1 MGYNK
6 ISKIW
11 PNNTEYFFRDYN
23 LKPLKQKGTYCV
35 STSLAIITGET
46 PEYFQKLINTQDSI
60 SWSEALRKFN
70 MKLAYCPVDIR
81 KIKFYIN
88 ELIALDDL
96 FLLSYYSPIGEEI
109 LKDPDHN
116 GWLVS
121 SHIVVL
127 HRSII
132 LDSKS
137 GNISHALK
145 HECNSHHTKRTF
157 RVIPLNHSRGL

>member
-1 MGYNK
+1 MKYDKN
-6 ISKIW
+6 SNIW
-11 PNNTEYFFRDYN
+11 PNNTDYFFRDYKLN
-23 LKPLKQKGTYCV
+23 PLKQKRRTCV

-46 PEYFQKLINTQDSI
+46 PEYFQKLINTQDPI
-60 SWSEALRKFN
+60 SWSEALHKFN
-70 MKLAYCPVDIR
+70 MKLAYCPFDIR

-88 ELIALDDL
+88 ELIALNDL

-116 GWLVS
+116 GWSVS

-127 HRSII
+127 HKNII

-145 HECNSHHTKRTF
+145 HECNSHHTKRIF